1 MSKVTKAFCQ
11 PSVLI
16 ETPDY
21 TFLGNCPPSP
31 PLSQHFALSEK
42 QVLMLTYGRGRWAV
56 SQKCITI

>member
-1 MSKVTKAFCQ
+1 MSKVTKAFLRLL
-11 PSVLI
+11 VLI

-42 QVLMLTYGRGRWAV
+42 QVLTLT
-56 SQKCITI
+56 

>member
-1 MSKVTKAFCQ
+1 MSKATKAFCR

-16 ETPDY
+16 ETTDY

-42 QVLMLTYGRGRWAV
+42 QVLMLT
-56 SQKCITI
+56 